1 MLTIEHLNKS
11 YGDKVLFE
19 NISCTIASQERIGLI
34 GVNGTG
40 KSTFLKIIAGIES
53 AEAGT
58 INHAKDYKIK
68 YLKQDPDLM
77 PNLTVLEQIYYGDSD
92 IMRAMREYEQA
103 LVNMQEDAS
112 NEKLQSR
119 LMTMQQKMDEYGA
132 WDSNTSAKTILSKL
146 GITDFNRKVKEL
158 SGGQKKRVAIAK
170 ALIQPA
176 DLLIL
181 DEPTNHLDNST
192 VEWLETYLA
201 SYKGSLL
208 LVTHDRYFLNRVTN
222 RILELDKGK
231 LFHYEGNYEVF
242 LEKKAEREALEEKS
256 EQKHHNT
263 LRNELAWLQRGARAR
278 STKQKARIERI
289 GEMKEKT
296 FHTETKNIDFQ
307 AGSARLGKKVI
318 ELRAISKAFEN
329 KLVIDGFNH
338 LFTPGDR
345 FGIIGPN
352 GSGKT
357 TLLNIMAKRL
367 CPDQGDVEVG
377 ETVKIGYYTQDD
389 EELDGDLRIIEYI
402 KETAEVIHT
411 KDGEVITAEQML
423 ERFLFSR
430 PQQWTYIHRLSGG
443 EKRRLYL
450 LKVLMTEPNV
460 LFLDEPTNDLDTQ
473 TLGVL
478 EDYLNSF
485 PGVVITVSHDRYFL
499 DRVVDRL
506 FIFKGK
512 GKIDLFYGNYSDYL
526 AYEDKQPTQQVK
538 HQKPKKSSEKVRK
551 QPRKKLSYND
561 QKEWNTIED
570 DIMVM
575 EEEIEAVSSKIVDA
589 GSDIEQVQDLYKE
602 QQQLEQKLEE
612 KMERWEELSLLV
624 EEIEANK

>member
-1 MLTIEHLNKS
+1 
-11 YGDKVLFE
+11 
-19 NISCTIASQERIGLI
+19 
-34 GVNGTG
+34 
-40 KSTFLKIIAGIES
+40 
-53 AEAGT
+53 
-58 INHAKDYKIK
+58 
-68 YLKQDPDLM
+68 
-77 PNLTVLEQIYYGDSD
+77 
-92 IMRAMREYEQA
+92 
-103 LVNMQEDAS
+103 
-112 NEKLQSR
+112 
-119 LMTMQQKMDEYGA
+119 
-132 WDSNTSAKTILSKL
+132 
-146 GITDFNRKVKEL
+146 
-158 SGGQKKRVAIAK
+158 
-170 ALIQPA
+170 
-176 DLLIL
+176 
-181 DEPTNHLDNST
+181 
-192 VEWLETYLA
+192 
-201 SYKGSLL
+201 
-208 LVTHDRYFLNRVTN
+208 
-222 RILELDKGK
+222 
-231 LFHYEGNYEVF
+231 
-242 LEKKAEREALEEKS
+242 
-256 EQKHHNT
+256 
-263 LRNELAWLQRGARAR
+263 
-278 STKQKARIERI
+278 
-289 GEMKEKT
+289 
-296 FHTETKNIDFQ
+296 
-307 AGSARLGKKVI
+307 
-318 ELRAISKAFEN
+318 
-329 KLVIDGFNH
+329 
-338 LFTPGDR
+338 
-345 FGIIGPN
+345 
-352 GSGKT
+352 
-357 TLLNIMAKRL
+357 MAKRL
-367 CPDQGDVEVG
+367 CPDQGEVKVG

-561 QKEWNTIED
+561 QKEWNTIEE

-575 EEEIEAVSSKIVDA
+575 EEETEAVRDKIVKT
-589 GSDIEQVQDLYKE
+589 GKGIEQDQDIK
-602 QQQLEQKLEE
+602 
-612 KMERWEELSLLV
+612 
-624 EEIEANK
+624 